1 VSQLRIAV
9 IPVGKVESAE
19 VEAAMVRVGKG
30 LRRPIELKGS
40 LNVPQGIEDT
50 ERNQFRASTM
60 MKRLRSMVAQLGPG
74 KMVGAENEAASKP
87 PLVTD
92 AYIFVTDVDL
102 HTANSD
108 AVFSALMSAKKLAV
122 VSVRRLREA
131 HYRRKADPVKQRTR
145 LVKELLRM
153 AARLQSHPQCPS
165 PKCVLAAS
173 KMFADLDLKDERFC
187 RDCTQ
192 RIFEGTIRI

>member
-1 VSQLRIAV
+1 MSELRIAV

-19 VEAAMVRVGKG
+19 VEAAMVRMARG
-30 LRRPIELKGS
+30 LRRPFELRGS

-50 ERNQFRASTM
+50 VRNQFRASTVM
-60 MKRLRSMVAQLGPG
+60 QRLRSMVAQLGPG
-74 KMVGAENEAASKP
+74 KLVGAEDEAGGKT

-122 VSVRRLREA
+122 VSVRRLRES

-145 LVKELLRM
+145 LVKELQRM
-153 AARLQSHPQCPS
+153 AARLQGHPECPN

-173 KMFADLDLKDERFC
+173 KMFADVDLKDERFC

-192 RIFEGTIRI
+192 RMFEGTIRI